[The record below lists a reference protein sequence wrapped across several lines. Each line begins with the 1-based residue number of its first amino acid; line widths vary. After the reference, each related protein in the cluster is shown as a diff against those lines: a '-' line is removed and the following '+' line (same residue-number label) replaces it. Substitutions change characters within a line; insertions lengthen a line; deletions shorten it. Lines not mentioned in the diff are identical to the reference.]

1 MATATNPISVAYGAI
16 WTALNAWPA
25 FNGPNGLVKPGPSTQ
40 LNAQIK
46 GYDIT
51 TTAQAADRAA
61 VRLGE
66 GRTSGRPY
74 QRNSKAI
81 EITIDYPLQIM
92 TDSFLVDKAD
102 LLEIVCL
109 QALTNADGPN
119 PGTLGQPVINKWEIK
134 PGEFV
139 QRDKVTKRPGWGV
152 GLTVGI
158 TLIVNRAEFLA
169 TTYT

>member
-1 MATATNPISVAYGAI
+1 MASTATNPISVAYGAI

-25 FNGPNGLVKPGPSTQ
+25 FVALVGPGPGTQ
-40 LNAQIK
+40 LNAQVK
-46 GYDIT
+46 GYDVT
-51 TTAQAADRAA
+51 TSAQAADRAA

-66 GRTSGRPY
+66 GRTTGRPY

-81 EITIDYPLQIM
+81 EISIDYPLQIM

-109 QALTNADGPN
+109 QALTAADGSQ
-119 PGTLGQPVINKWEIK
+119 PGTLGQPVINMWVIK
-134 PGEFV
+134 PGDFV
-139 QRDKVTKRPGWGV
+139 QRDKITKRPGWGV

-158 TLIVNRAEFLA
+158 TLVVNRVEFLA